1 MALTAVPLN
10 MLGSDAQFYGFKNRI
25 INGAMMIDQR
35 NAGAA
40 VTVNSGTDFFPVDR
54 FLGVGTSASGVFTL
68 QQSSTAP
75 DGFAKSIVATV
86 TTADASVSS
95 TDQYYISQI
104 IEGLNLIDLAWG
116 TASAESV
123 TLSFW
128 VRSSVVGTYSGS
140 VRNSATD
147 RAYAFTYSISSA
159 NTWEKKSITIAGDTS
174 GTWLKTSGVGMHVV
188 WSLGVG
194 SSRLTTA
201 NSWAAG
207 NYKGA
212 TGETQWIATNGAT
225 FYITGVQLEKG
236 TTASSFDYRS
246 HSVEQSLCDRY
257 CRTLKSGLVGFTPN
271 TTSARV
277 QCTWRGMRATPTPTL
292 SGTLTVTDN
301 SVNSTQ
307 SSASITDNGSDADGG
322 QLIIN
327 NLSGLTANRVAAV
340 LSSSTGSIILSAE
353 L

>member
-1 MALTAVPLN
+1 

-54 FLGVGTSASGVFTL
+54 FLGVGTATSGVFTL

-75 DGFAKSIVATV
+75 DSFAKSLVATV
-86 TTADASVSS
+86 TTADASLAS

-159 NTWEKKSITIAGDTS
+159 NTWEKKSITISGDTS

-194 SSRLTTA
+194 SSWLTSA
-201 NSWAAG
+201 NAWAAG

-212 TGETQWIATNGAT
+212 TGEAQWIANNGAT

-236 TTASSFDYRS
+236 TTASSFDYRPHMS
-246 HSVEQSLCDRY
+246 EFMLCTRY
-257 CRTLKSGLVGFTPN
+257 CRKIKSGLIGFTPN
-271 TTSARV
+271 TTSARL
-277 QCTWRGMRATPTPTL
+277 QCTWLGMRTTPTPTL

-322 QLIIN
+322 QLTIN
-327 NLSGLTANRVAAV
+327 NLAGLTANRVAAV

>member
-1 MALTAVPLN
+1 
-10 MLGSDAQFYGFKNRI
+10 MLGNDAQFYGFKNRI
-25 INGAMMIDQR
+25 INGAMQIDQR

-40 VTVNSGTDFFPVDR
+40 VTVNSGTDYFAVDR
-54 FLGVGTSASGVFTL
+54 FLAVGTPTSGVFTV
-68 QQSSTAP
+68 QQSSVAP
-75 DGFAKSIVATV
+75 AGFAKSLLATV
-86 TTADASVSS
+86 TTADATLAS

-147 RAYAFTYSISSA
+147 RSYAFTYSITSA
-159 NTWEKKSITIAGDTS
+159 NTWEKKSITIGGDTS
-174 GTWLKTSGVGMHVV
+174 GTWLTTNGVGVHVI

-194 SSRLTTA
+194 SSRLTSA
-201 NSWAAG
+201 NAWTAG
-207 NYKGA
+207 NYKA
-212 TGETQWIATNGAT
+212 ASGETQWIATNGST

-236 TTASSFDYRS
+236 AAATSFDYRPYGA
-246 HSVEQSLCDRY
+246 ELQLCQRY
-257 CRTLKSGLVGFTPN
+257 LRALKSGLIGFTPN
-271 TTSARV
+271 ATTARL
-277 QCTWRGMRATPTPTL
+277 QCTWLGMRTTPTPSQ

-307 SSASITDNGSDADGG
+307 SAASITDNGSDADGG
-322 QLIIN
+322 QLIVN

-340 LSSSTGSIILSAE
+340 LSSSAGSIILSAE